1 MFDSPT
7 GIEQIIPLV
16 GDMDLDTEII
26 VGCQEVDDLVSQMMN
41 VDGYLV
47 KAGIFQF
54 EDYMSSIGFPLI
66 GSNAFGVLSVSGLR
80 RVPKPAAKIIAFIIL
95 S

>member
-16 GDMDLDTEII
+16 GDMDLNTEII
-26 VGCQEVDDLVSQMMN
+26 IGCQKVDDLASLMMN
-41 VDGYLV
+41 VYSYLV

-54 EDYMSSIGFPLI
+54 EDYMFEHRFPI
-66 GSNAFGVLSVSGLR
+66 DR
-80 RVPKPAAKIIAFIIL
+80 K
-95 S
+95 

>member
-47 KAGIFQF
+47 KAGI
-54 EDYMSSIGFPLI
+54 LHVR
-66 GSNAFGVLSVSGLR
+66 A
-80 RVPKPAAKIIAFIIL
+80 
-95 S
+95 

>member
-1 MFDSPT
+1 
-7 GIEQIIPLV
+7 
-16 GDMDLDTEII
+16 MDLDTEII

-54 EDYMSSIGFPLI
+54 EDYMFEHRFPI
-66 GSNAFGVLSVSGLR
+66 DR
-80 RVPKPAAKIIAFIIL
+80 K
-95 S
+95 

>member
-47 KAGIFQF
+47 KAGILQF
-54 EDYMSSIGFPLI
+54 EDYMFEHRFPI
-66 GSNAFGVLSVSGLR
+66 DR
-80 RVPKPAAKIIAFIIL
+80 K
-95 S
+95 

>member
-47 KAGIFQF
+47 KASFNLRITC
-54 EDYMSSIGFPLI
+54 SSIGFPLI

-80 RVPKPAAKIIAFIIL
+80 RVPKPQRK

>member
-1 MFDSPT
+1 MFDSPA

-16 GDMDLDTEII
+16 GDMNLDTEII
-26 VGCQEVDDLVSQMMN
+26 VGKPASFNLRITC
-41 VDGYLV
+41 
-47 KAGIFQF
+47 
-54 EDYMSSIGFPLI
+54 SSIGFPLI

-95 S
+95 R